1 MKQESRGTRS
11 SPVAMPQTI
20 SFIPQFKLVVC
31 SNEFMEI
38 KSMDH
43 GTWSVSAWWIL
54 VSIHRKACERRSLS
68 NGMKLDKKY
77 KTVRLLEI
85 LFMYDG

>member
-1 MKQESRGTRS
+1 
-11 SPVAMPQTI
+11 MPQTI

-43 GTWSVSAWWIL
+43 GTW
-54 VSIHRKACERRSLS
+54 RRIRVVDFTLFTEKPASDDPDKPYQY
-68 NGMKLDKKY
+68 KLDK
-77 KTVRLLEI
+77 I
-85 LFMYDG
+85 